1 MSEKKFELLGR
12 EVTEVRKE
20 TKDGKLEK
28 LLYTMTAKD
37 YEAIQAERGVTK
49 EVKKVI
55 TECQDAIAE
64 AAAKFVSARSL
75 ENQQV
80 PAQIKLG
87 GSTNLAMEVS
97 IKPHQTFSGVKP
109 GTTERYETERFG
121 VLTLSMNANF
131 SRPMRMEGGLCDEIA
146 KAHEEAFKK
155 ASKKK

>member
-12 EVTEVRKE
+12 EVTETRKE
-20 TKDGKLEK
+20 SKDGKLEK
-28 LLYTMTAKD
+28 LIYSMTAKD

-75 ENQQV
+75 ENHQV
-80 PAQIKLG
+80 PASIKLG
-87 GSTNLAMEVS
+87 GSTNLSMEVG
-97 IKPHQTFSGVKP
+97 IKPHQSFSGVKP

-121 VLTLSMNANF
+121 VLTMTLNANF

-155 ASKKK
+155 AKKK